1 MNRDQLYA
9 MNIHYRYYDLEY
21 FFRACQKMNLKHAE
35 LWLCPQHFY
44 INSMWSESP
53 EKLKG
58 LMKRSGVQISCICP
72 EQNNPKP
79 NNIAARSELLIEN
92 TRKYFQ
98 NVIILASELGCDKI
112 IVTPGWNYHDEEVD
126 EELTRENLINKL
138 IEYKKYKELTPTFKK
153 LEEDRKN
160 IYIKSPEKVSEYTDN
175 HEYGVLSS
183 NDLLEAFKKFLER
196 KEKEKP
202 LNTTVTNK
210 EYSVRD
216 RKKSIRNI
224 LHNKRKAYLEE
235 FIEEYNRPY
244 LVVTF
249 LGILEMVKEKEVI
262 IKQDKNFDKI
272 LVELR

>member
-1 MNRDQLYA
+1 MDYISIDNFEGPLDLLLHLVKES
-9 MNIHYRYYDLEY
+9 NIDICDIKIDEITEKYLDYIRKQD
-21 FFRACQKMNLKHAE
+21 E
-35 LWLCPQHFY
+35 LN
-44 INSMWSESP
+44 INVSSSYLVM
-53 EKLKG
+53 
-58 LMKRSGVQISCICP
+58 
-72 EQNNPKP
+72 
-79 NNIAARSELLIEN
+79 
-92 TRKYFQ
+92 
-98 NVIILASELGCDKI
+98 ASELMYIKSKSLLPKVKND
-112 IVTPGWNYHDEEVD
+112 NDEEVD

-216 RKKSIRNI
+216 RKKGIRNI
-224 LHNKRKAYLEE
+224 LHNKKKAYLEE
-235 FIEEYNRPY
+235 LIEEYNRPY

-249 LGILEMVKEKEVI
+249 LGVLEMVKEKEVI

>member
-1 MNRDQLYA
+1 MDYITIDNFEGPLDLLLHLVKES
-9 MNIHYRYYDLEY
+9 NIDICNIKIDEITDKYLDYIKKQD
-21 FFRACQKMNLKHAE
+21 E
-35 LWLCPQHFY
+35 LN
-44 INSMWSESP
+44 INVSSSYLVM
-53 EKLKG
+53 
-58 LMKRSGVQISCICP
+58 
-72 EQNNPKP
+72 
-79 NNIAARSELLIEN
+79 
-92 TRKYFQ
+92 
-98 NVIILASELGCDKI
+98 ASELMYIKSKSLLPVVKKD
-112 IVTPGWNYHDEEVD
+112 DEED
-126 EELTRENLINKL
+126 EEELTRENLINKL

-160 IYIKSPEKVSEYTDN
+160 IYIKSPEKVSEYTNN

-183 NDLLEAFKKFLER
+183 EDLLEAFKKLLER

-224 LHNKRKAYLEE
+224 LHTKRKAYLEDL
-235 FIEEYNRPY
+235 IEEYNRPY

-249 LGILEMVKEKEVI
+249 LGVLEMVKEKEVI
-262 IKQDKNFDKI
+262 IKQDNNFDKI

>member
-1 MNRDQLYA
+1 MDYISIDNFEGPLDLLLHLVKES
-9 MNIHYRYYDLEY
+9 NIDICDIKIDEITEKYLDYIRKQD
-21 FFRACQKMNLKHAE
+21 E
-35 LWLCPQHFY
+35 LN
-44 INSMWSESP
+44 INVSSSYLVM
-53 EKLKG
+53 
-58 LMKRSGVQISCICP
+58 
-72 EQNNPKP
+72 
-79 NNIAARSELLIEN
+79 
-92 TRKYFQ
+92 
-98 NVIILASELGCDKI
+98 ASELMYIKSKSLLPKVKND
-112 IVTPGWNYHDEEVD
+112 NDDEVD

-224 LHNKRKAYLEE
+224 LYNKKKAYLDEL
-235 FIEEYNRPY
+235 IEEYNRPY

-249 LGILEMVKEKEVI
+249 LGVLEMVKEKEVI

>member
-1 MNRDQLYA
+1 M
-9 MNIHYRYYDLEY
+9 
-21 FFRACQKMNLKHAE
+21 
-35 LWLCPQHFY
+35 P
-44 INSMWSESP
+44 S
-53 EKLKG
+53 
-58 LMKRSGVQISCICP
+58 
-72 EQNNPKP
+72 
-79 NNIAARSELLIEN
+79 
-92 TRKYFQ
+92 
-98 NVIILASELGCDKI
+98 
-112 IVTPGWNYHDEEVD
+112 
-126 EELTRENLINKL
+126 KL

>member
-1 MNRDQLYA
+1 MDYISIDNFEGPLDLLLHLVKES
-9 MNIHYRYYDLEY
+9 NIDICDIKIDEITEKYLDYIRKQD
-21 FFRACQKMNLKHAE
+21 E
-35 LWLCPQHFY
+35 LN
-44 INSMWSESP
+44 INVSSSYLVM
-53 EKLKG
+53 
-58 LMKRSGVQISCICP
+58 
-72 EQNNPKP
+72 
-79 NNIAARSELLIEN
+79 
-92 TRKYFQ
+92 
-98 NVIILASELGCDKI
+98 ASELMYIKSKSLLPKVKND
-112 IVTPGWNYHDEEVD
+112 NDEEVD
-126 EELTRENLINKL
+126 EELTRENL
-138 IEYKKYKELTPTFKK
+138 
-153 LEEDRKN
+153 
-160 IYIKSPEKVSEYTDN
+160 IKSPEKVSEYTDN

>member
-1 MNRDQLYA
+1 MDYISIDNFEGPLDLLLHLVKES
-9 MNIHYRYYDLEY
+9 NIDICDIKIDEITEKYLDYIRKQD
-21 FFRACQKMNLKHAE
+21 E
-35 LWLCPQHFY
+35 LN
-44 INSMWSESP
+44 INVSSSYLVM
-53 EKLKG
+53 
-58 LMKRSGVQISCICP
+58 
-72 EQNNPKP
+72 
-79 NNIAARSELLIEN
+79 
-92 TRKYFQ
+92 
-98 NVIILASELGCDKI
+98 ASELMYIKSKSLLPKVKND
-112 IVTPGWNYHDEEVD
+112 NDEEVD

-216 RKKSIRNI
+216 RKKCIRNI

>member
-1 MNRDQLYA
+1 MDYISIDNFEGPLDLLLHLVKES
-9 MNIHYRYYDLEY
+9 NIDICDIKIDEITEKYLDYIRKQD
-21 FFRACQKMNLKHAE
+21 E
-35 LWLCPQHFY
+35 LN
-44 INSMWSESP
+44 INVSSSYLVM
-53 EKLKG
+53 
-58 LMKRSGVQISCICP
+58 
-72 EQNNPKP
+72 
-79 NNIAARSELLIEN
+79 
-92 TRKYFQ
+92 
-98 NVIILASELGCDKI
+98 ASELMYIKSKSLLPKVKND
-112 IVTPGWNYHDEEVD
+112 NDEEVD
-126 EELTRENLINKL
+126 E
-138 IEYKKYKELTPTFKK
+138 ELTPTFKK

-160 IYIKSPEKVSEYTDN
+160 IYIKSPEKVSEYTDD

>member
-1 MNRDQLYA
+1 MDYITIDNFEGPLDLLLHLVKES
-9 MNIHYRYYDLEY
+9 NIDICNIKIDEITDKYLDYIKKQD
-21 FFRACQKMNLKHAE
+21 E
-35 LWLCPQHFY
+35 LN
-44 INSMWSESP
+44 INVSSSYLVM
-53 EKLKG
+53 
-58 LMKRSGVQISCICP
+58 
-72 EQNNPKP
+72 
-79 NNIAARSELLIEN
+79 
-92 TRKYFQ
+92 
-98 NVIILASELGCDKI
+98 ASELMYIKSKSLLP
-112 IVTPGWNYHDEEVD
+112 VVKKEDEED
-126 EELTRENLINKL
+126 EEELTRENLINKL

-160 IYIKSPEKVSEYTDN
+160 IYIKSPEKVSEYTNN

-183 NDLLEAFKKFLER
+183 EDLLEAFKKFLER

-224 LHNKRKAYLEE
+224 LHTKRKAYLEDL
-235 FIEEYNRPY
+235 IEEYNRPY

-249 LGILEMVKEKEVI
+249 LGVLEMVKEKEVI
-262 IKQDKNFDKI
+262 IKQDNNFDKI

>member
-1 MNRDQLYA
+1 MDYISIDNFEGPLDLLLHLVKES
-9 MNIHYRYYDLEY
+9 NIDICDIKIDEITEKYLDYIRKQD
-21 FFRACQKMNLKHAE
+21 E
-35 LWLCPQHFY
+35 LN
-44 INSMWSESP
+44 INVSSSYLVM
-53 EKLKG
+53 
-58 LMKRSGVQISCICP
+58 
-72 EQNNPKP
+72 
-79 NNIAARSELLIEN
+79 
-92 TRKYFQ
+92 
-98 NVIILASELGCDKI
+98 ASELMYIKSKSLLPKVKND
-112 IVTPGWNYHDEEVD
+112 NDEEVD

-224 LHNKRKAYLEE
+224 LHNKRKVYLEE
-235 FIEEYNRPY
+235 LIEEYNRPY

-249 LGILEMVKEKEVI
+249 LGVLEMVKEKEVI

>member
-112 IVTPGWNYHDEEVD
+112 LVTPGWNYHDEEVD
-126 EELTRENLINKL
+126 EARKRSIRMLQSLCDIADPYGISLAMESIWDHSSDIANTKEKVKLIKDGVDREN
-138 IEYKKYKELTPTFKK
+138 
-153 LEEDRKN
+153 
-160 IYIKSPEKVSEYTDN
+160 
-175 HEYGVLSS
+175 
-183 NDLLEAFKKFLER
+183 
-196 KEKEKP
+196 
-202 LNTTVTNK
+202 
-210 EYSVRD
+210 
-216 RKKSIRNI
+216 
-224 LHNKRKAYLEE
+224 
-235 FIEEYNRPY
+235 
-244 LVVTF
+244 
-249 LGILEMVKEKEVI
+249 
-262 IKQDKNFDKI
+262 
-272 LVELR
+272 

>member
-1 MNRDQLYA
+1 MDYITIDNFEGPLDLLLHLVKES
-9 MNIHYRYYDLEY
+9 NIDICNIKIDEITDKYLDYIKKQD
-21 FFRACQKMNLKHAE
+21 E
-35 LWLCPQHFY
+35 LN
-44 INSMWSESP
+44 INVSSSYLVM
-53 EKLKG
+53 
-58 LMKRSGVQISCICP
+58 
-72 EQNNPKP
+72 
-79 NNIAARSELLIEN
+79 
-92 TRKYFQ
+92 
-98 NVIILASELGCDKI
+98 ASELMYIKSKSLLPA
-112 IVTPGWNYHDEEVD
+112 VKKEDEED
-126 EELTRENLINKL
+126 EEELTRENLINKL

-160 IYIKSPEKVSEYTDN
+160 IYIKSPEKVSEYTNN

-183 NDLLEAFKKFLER
+183 EDLLEAFKKFLER

-224 LHNKRKAYLEE
+224 LHTKRKAYLEDL
-235 FIEEYNRPY
+235 IEEYNRPY

-249 LGILEMVKEKEVI
+249 LGVLEMVKEKEVI
-262 IKQDKNFDKI
+262 IKQDNNFDKI